1 MKKSIHMILTLSIVG
16 IVSGAALVGVHQ
28 YTQPLIKKNKE
39 QALKRAIFQVLPQAK
54 DYDIITCNTVTKE
67 VLPREK
73 DYQSTT
79 KEEKVVYKGLDSSHK
94 LIGYAV
100 VGKGAGYQGEIK
112 IMIGID
118 PDLNNTIGIEILE
131 SVETPGLGA
140 KITSPWFKDQ
150 FNNLKIL
157 PLVELVKNK
166 PPSKPNQIQAITGAT
181 ISSQTVIDIVNK
193 TLKQLREILSPS

>member
-1 MKKSIHMILTLSIVG
+1 MILTLSIVG
-16 IVSGAALVGVHQ
+16 IISGAALVGVYQ
-28 YTQPLIKKNKE
+28 YTHPLIEKNKE
-39 QALKRAIFQVLPQAK
+39 EALQRAIFEVLPEAK
-54 DYDIITCNTVTKE
+54 DYDVITYNTITKE

-73 DYQSTT
+73 DYRSTT
-79 KEEKVVYKGLDSSHK
+79 EEEKVVYKGLDSSGA
-94 LIGYAV
+94 LIGYALE
-100 VGKGAGYQGEIK
+100 GEGAGYQGVIK

-157 PLVELVKNK
+157 PLVELIKNK
-166 PPSKPNQIQAITGAT
+166 LPFKPNQVQAITGAT
-181 ISSQTVIDIVNK
+181 ISSQAVVDIVNK
-193 TLKQLREILSPS
+193 TLKQAREILSPS

>member
-1 MKKSIHMILTLSIVG
+1 MILTLSIVG
-16 IVSGAALVGVHQ
+16 IISGAALVGVYQ
-28 YTQPLIKKNKE
+28 YTHPLIEKNKE
-39 QALKRAIFQVLPQAK
+39 EALQWAIFEVLPEAK
-54 DYDIITCNTVTKE
+54 DYDVITYNTITKE

-73 DYQSTT
+73 DYRSTT
-79 KEEKVVYKGLDSSHK
+79 EEEKVVYRGLDSSSA
-94 LIGYAV
+94 LIGYALE
-100 VGKGAGYQGEIK
+100 GGGAGYQGVIK

-157 PLVELVKNK
+157 PLVELIKNK
-166 PPSKPNQIQAITGAT
+166 LPFKPNQVQAITGAT
-181 ISSQTVIDIVNK
+181 ISSQAVVDIVNK
-193 TLKQLREILSPS
+193 TLKQVREILS